1 MEANLYFQAV
11 CFQVNSLCPALYCRF
26 LFSLCDAWGKETVVK
41 YKFLLHDF
49 FPKFKNAFI
58 GQFVGNGK
66 GVTLHFERSVLC
78 IPRSTCSPEIGLA
91 SDGGIVATD
100 SQEATDRQP

>member
-1 MEANLYFQAV
+1 M
-11 CFQVNSLCPALYCRF
+11 
-26 LFSLCDAWGKETVVK
+26 K

-49 FPKFKNAFI
+49 FPKFKNALI

-66 GVTLHFERSVLC
+66 GATLHFERTVLC

-91 SDGGIVATD
+91 SDGGIVAADTKKLLTGNHD
-100 SQEATDRQP
+100 ASWLAPHTVSI